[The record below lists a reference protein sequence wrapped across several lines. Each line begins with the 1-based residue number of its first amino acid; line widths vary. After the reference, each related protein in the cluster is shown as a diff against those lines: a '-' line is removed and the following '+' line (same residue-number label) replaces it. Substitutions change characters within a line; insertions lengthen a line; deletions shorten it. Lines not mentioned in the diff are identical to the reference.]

1 MRPAPLTCAA
11 GVAVAVCLVA
21 AGSARATSP
30 TTPFL
35 PPVVPIAV
43 VAPFDEPAA
52 RWLPGHRGVDVAA
65 TAGADV
71 RSPAAGVVS
80 FAGVVV
86 DRPVVSVDHGGI
98 RTTYEPVTARVERGQ
113 QVTAGQVLGIVAD
126 GGHCSQRC
134 VHWGAIVDER
144 YVDPLALLIDYR
156 PVLKPPR

>member
-1 MRPAPLTCAA
+1 M
-11 GVAVAVCLVA
+11 
-21 AGSARATSP
+21 
-30 TTPFL
+30 
-35 PPVVPIAV
+35 
-43 VAPFDEPAA
+43 
-52 RWLPGHRGVDVAA
+52 AA